1 MDESILKT
9 GDEPAVE
16 AKPAPKTKDQIA
28 ALQLE
33 NTALRDE
40 LQALKDMVQALAS
53 AQAPAPGKPPVKNP
67 KELDWDRPAAKT
79 RTMTGGVTFEQ
90 DGKTFDARGRLIE

>member
-28 ALQLE
+28 ALQSE

-53 AQAPAPGKPPVKNP
+53 VQAPAPGKPPVKNP

-79 RTMTGGVTFEQ
+79 RTITGGITYEQ
-90 DGKTFDARGRLIE
+90 DGKVFSSSGRLIE